1 MFLLSGLRNPVLILM
16 PAALDPHAPTANVP
30 EDMTGRPRRVATGGV
45 SFRKTFAAFKHR
57 NFRLYFSGQLISF
70 TGTWMTTTA
79 QGWLVYQLTGSKAL
93 LGVVAAAASAPM
105 LFFATWGG
113 WVADRYPKRSVVVC
127 TQISSMILSLIM
139 AALVWTKVVQPWH
152 IIVLAVIGGITMAFD
167 MPARQSFVIEMTS
180 RDDLMNAISLNSS
193 AFNCARIIGPSIAGF
208 LMAHVGIALCF
219 LFDGLSFIPVIAGLL
234 LMRLP
239 KKEGRIE
246 SDSGPL
252 GQAFEGF
259 RYVWTHRRILTIL
272 SLFIVVGIFGWSY
285 SVLMP
290 AFAHDVLHLGAN
302 GYGLLMAGSGVG
314 ALAAALTVASAGH
327 MLPTRTMG
335 LGGVWIFSVALV
347 LFAFNKNLYVGVIL
361 LALVGFGVVLYFS
374 TSNTVLQSIVP
385 DEMRGRVMGIWALI
399 FGGMIPLGS
408 LEAGL
413 MADFLGTPAT
423 MAVGAL
429 ICALA
434 ALVTLHVIR
443 KREAQLGKGA
453 LRIGA

>member
-1 MFLLSGLRNPVLILM
+1 MSDLLTSDLSPPASGM
-16 PAALDPHAPTANVP
+16 SSVP
-30 EDMTGRPRRVATGGV
+30 EDMTGRPRRVATGGI
-45 SFRKTFAAFKHR
+45 SWRKTFSAFKHR
-57 NFRLYFSGQLISF
+57 NFRLYFIGQLVSF

-93 LGVVAAAASAPM
+93 LGIVAAAASAPM
-105 LFFATWGG
+105 LLFATFGG
-113 WVADRYPKRSVVVC
+113 WIADRYPKRAVVVC
-127 TQISSMILSLIM
+127 TQISSMLLSLAM

-152 IIVLAVIGGITMAFD
+152 IIALAVLGGITMAFD

-180 RDDLMNAISLNSS
+180 REDLMNAISLNSS
-193 AFNCARIIGPSIAGF
+193 AFNCARIVGPSVAGL
-208 LMAHVGIALCF
+208 LMAHISIAACF
-219 LFDGLSFIPVIAGLL
+219 LCDGLSFLPVIAGLL
-234 LMRLP
+234 MMRLP
-239 KKEGRIE
+239 KQQNRIA
-246 SDSGPL
+246 SSG
-252 GQAFEGF
+252 GAIAQALDGF
-259 RYVWTHRRILTIL
+259 RYVWGHRRVLIIL
-272 SLFIVVGIFGWSY
+272 SLFTVVGIFGWSY

-327 MLPTRTMG
+327 MLPTRTMA
-335 LGGVWIFSVALV
+335 LGGVWIFSSALV
-347 LFAFNKNLYVGVIL
+347 LFAFTRNVYVGVTL
-361 LALVGFGVVLYFS
+361 LALVGFGLVLYFS

-413 MADFLGTPAT
+413 MADAIGTPTT
-423 MAVGAL
+423 MAIGAL

-434 ALVTLHVIR
+434 ALITLNVIR
-443 KREAQLGKGA
+443 RREAQLHVGT
-453 LRIGA
+453 

>member
-1 MFLLSGLRNPVLILM
+1 MSDLLTSDLRS
-16 PAALDPHAPTANVP
+16 PTPGTSNVP
-30 EDMTGRPRRVATGGV
+30 EDMTGRPRRVATGGI
-45 SFRKTFAAFKHR
+45 SFRKTFSAFKHR

-113 WVADRYPKRSVVVC
+113 WVADRYPKRSVIVC
-127 TQISSMILSLIM
+127 TQICSMILSLAM
-139 AALVWTKVVQPWH
+139 AALVWTNVVQPWH
-152 IIVLAVIGGITMAFD
+152 SIVLAVLGGITMAFD

-180 RDDLMNAISLNSS
+180 REDLMNAISLNSS
-193 AFNCARIIGPSIAGF
+193 AFNCARIIGPSIAGL

-219 LFDGLSFIPVIAGLL
+219 LFDGLSFLPVIAGLL

-239 KKEGRIE
+239 KKEGHIV
-246 SDSGPL
+246 SDSGPI
-252 GQAFEGF
+252 GQALEGF
-259 RYVWTHRRILTIL
+259 RYVWAHRRVLTIL
-272 SLFIVVGIFGWSY
+272 SLFTVVGIFGWSY

-327 MLPTRTMG
+327 MLPTRVMA

-347 LFAFNKNLYVGVIL
+347 LFAFNKNLYVGVLL
-361 LALVGFGVVLYFS
+361 LAIVGFGVVLYFS

-413 MADFLGTPAT
+413 MADLLGTPAT
-423 MAVGAL
+423 MAIGAV

-434 ALVTLHVIR
+434 AFVTLQVIR
-443 KREAQLGKGA
+443 KREAQLGTAAPRVGA
-453 LRIGA
+453 

>member
-1 MFLLSGLRNPVLILM
+1 M
-16 PAALDPHAPTANVP
+16 PSPLFRHHPNSTANVP
-30 EDMTGRPRRVATGGV
+30 EDMTGRPRRMPTEGV
-45 SFRKTFAAFKHR
+45 SFRKTFSAFKHR

-113 WVADRYPKRSVVVC
+113 WVADRYEKRSVIVT
-127 TQISSMILSLIM
+127 TQICSMILSLIM
-139 AALVWTKVVQPWH
+139 AALVWTNVVQPWQ
-152 IIVLAVIGGITMAFD
+152 IIVLAVLGGINMAFD

-180 RDDLMNAISLNSS
+180 REDLMNAISLNSS
-193 AFNCARIIGPSIAGF
+193 AFNCARIIGPSIAGL
-208 LMAHVGIALCF
+208 LMAQVGIAMCF
-219 LFDGLSFIPVIAGLL
+219 LIDGISFIPVIAGLL

-239 KKEGRIE
+239 KRETRIE
-246 SDSGPL
+246 SEAGPI
-252 GQAFEGF
+252 GQALEGF
-259 RYVWTHRRILTIL
+259 RYVFQHRRVLTIL
-272 SLFIVVGIFGWSY
+272 SLFTVVGIFGWSY

-290 AFAHDVLHLGAN
+290 AFARDVLHLGAN

-314 ALAAALTVASAGH
+314 ALFGALTVASAGH
-327 MLPTRTMG
+327 LLPTRTMA
-335 LGGVWIFSVALV
+335 LGGVWIFSAALT
-347 LFAFNKNLYVGVIL
+347 LFAFNQNLYVAVLL
-361 LALVGFGVVLYFS
+361 LALVGFGIVLYFS

-413 MADFLGTPAT
+413 LADFIGTPAT
-423 MAVGAL
+423 MAIGAL

-434 ALVTLHVIR
+434 AFVTLHVIR
-443 KREAQLGKGA
+443 RREAQLA
-453 LRIGA
+453 AAASS

>member
-1 MFLLSGLRNPVLILM
+1 
-16 PAALDPHAPTANVP
+16 
-30 EDMTGRPRRVATGGV
+30 
-45 SFRKTFAAFKHR
+45 
-57 NFRLYFSGQLISF
+57 
-70 TGTWMTTTA
+70 
-79 QGWLVYQLTGSKAL
+79 
-93 LGVVAAAASAPM
+93 
-105 LFFATWGG
+105 
-113 WVADRYPKRSVVVC
+113 
-127 TQISSMILSLIM
+127 
-139 AALVWTKVVQPWH
+139 VQPWQ
-152 IIVLAVIGGITMAFD
+152 IIVLAVLGGITMAFD

-180 RDDLMNAISLNSS
+180 REDLMNAISLNSS

-208 LMAHVGIALCF
+208 LMAHLGIALCF
-219 LFDGLSFIPVIAGLL
+219 LCDGLSFIPVIAGLL

-239 KKEGRIE
+239 KKETHFT

-252 GQAFEGF
+252 GQALEGF
-259 RYVWTHRRILTIL
+259 RYVWTHRRVLTIL
-272 SLFIVVGIFGWSY
+272 SLFTVVGIFGWSY

-327 MLPTRTMG
+327 MLPTRAMA
-335 LGGVWIFSVALV
+335 LGGVWIFSVSLV
-347 LFAFNKNLYVGVIL
+347 LFAFNKNLYVGVLL
-361 LALVGFGVVLYFS
+361 LAIVGFGVVLYFS

-413 MADFLGTPAT
+413 MADFFGTPAT
-423 MAVGAL
+423 MAIGAL

-434 ALVTLHVIR
+434 ALVTLNVIR
-443 KREAQLGKGA
+443 RREAQLAANG
-453 LRIGA
+453 

>member
-1 MFLLSGLRNPVLILM
+1 MSDLLTSDLRSPASGRSS
-16 PAALDPHAPTANVP
+16 VP
-30 EDMTGRPRRVATGGV
+30 EDMTGRPRRVATGGI
-45 SFRKTFAAFKHR
+45 SWRKTFSAFQHR
-57 NFRLYFSGQLISF
+57 NFRLYFIGQLISF

-93 LGVVAAAASAPM
+93 LGIVAAAASAPM
-105 LFFATWGG
+105 LLFATYGG
-113 WVADRYPKRSVVVC
+113 WIADRYPKRAVVVC
-127 TQISSMILSLIM
+127 TQISSMLLSLAM

-152 IIVLAVIGGITMAFD
+152 IIALAVLGGITMAFD

-180 RDDLMNAISLNSS
+180 REDLMNAISLNSS
-193 AFNCARIIGPSIAGF
+193 AFNCARIVGPSIAGL
-208 LMAHVGIALCF
+208 LMAHISIAACF
-219 LFDGLSFIPVIAGLL
+219 LCDGLSFLPVIAGLL
-234 LMRLP
+234 MMRLP
-239 KKEGRIE
+239 KKPKQIA
-246 SDSGPL
+246 SSGGAL
-252 GQAFEGF
+252 AQALEGF
-259 RYVWTHRRILTIL
+259 RYVWGHRRVLTIL
-272 SLFIVVGIFGWSY
+272 SLFTVVGIFGWSY

-327 MLPTRTMG
+327 MLPTRTMA
-335 LGGVWIFSVALV
+335 LGGVWIFSSALV
-347 LFAFNKNLYVGVIL
+347 LFAFTRNLYFGVIL
-361 LALVGFGVVLYFS
+361 LALVGFGLVLYFS

-413 MADFLGTPAT
+413 LADAIGTSAT
-423 MAVGAL
+423 MAIGAL

-443 KREAQLGKGA
+443 KREAQLA
-453 LRIGA
+453 AAH

>member
-1 MFLLSGLRNPVLILM
+1 MPDLLTTDLRL
-16 PAALDPHAPTANVP
+16 PASATSNVP
-30 EDMTGRPRRVATGGV
+30 EDMTGRPRRVATGGI
-45 SFRKTFAAFKHR
+45 SFRKTFSAFRHR

-93 LGVVAAAASAPM
+93 LGIVAAAASAPM

-113 WVADRYPKRSVVVC
+113 WMADRYSKRSVIVV
-127 TQISSMILSLIM
+127 TQICSMILSLAL
-139 AALVWTKVVQPWH
+139 AALVWTEVVQPWH
-152 IIVLAVIGGITMAFD
+152 IIVLAVLGGITMAFD

-180 RDDLMNAISLNSS
+180 REDLMNAISLNSS
-193 AFNCARIIGPSIAGF
+193 AFNCARIIGPSIAGL
-208 LMAHVGIALCF
+208 LMAHLGIALCF
-219 LFDGLSFIPVIAGLL
+219 LFDGISFIPVIAGLL

-239 KKEGRIE
+239 KKVVH
-246 SDSGPL
+246 DSNTGPI
-252 GQAFEGF
+252 GQALEGF
-259 RYVWTHRRILTIL
+259 RYVWTHPRVLTIL
-272 SLFIVVGIFGWSY
+272 SLFTVVGIFGWSY

-290 AFAHDVLHLGAN
+290 AFARDILHLGAN

-314 ALAAALTVASAGH
+314 ALVAALTVASAGH
-327 MLPTRTMG
+327 MLPTRTMA
-335 LGGVWIFSVALV
+335 LGGVWIFSTTLV
-347 LFAFNKNLYVGVIL
+347 LFAFNKNLYLGVLL
-361 LALVGFGVVLYFS
+361 LAIVGFGVVLYFS

-423 MAVGAL
+423 MAIGAL

-434 ALVTLHVIR
+434 AFVTLHVIR
-443 KREAQLGKGA
+443 KREAQLA
-453 LRIGA
+453 AAPV

>member
-1 MFLLSGLRNPVLILM
+1 MSDLLTSDLRP
-16 PAALDPHAPTANVP
+16 PASATSNVP
-30 EDMTGRPRRVATGGV
+30 EDMTGRPRRVATGGI
-45 SFRKTFAAFKHR
+45 SFRKTFSAFKHR

-113 WVADRYPKRSVVVC
+113 WVADRYPKRSVIVC
-127 TQISSMILSLIM
+127 TQISSMILSLVL
-139 AALVWTKVVQPWH
+139 AALVWTKVVQPWQ
-152 IIVLAVIGGITMAFD
+152 IILLAVLGGITMAFD

-180 RDDLMNAISLNSS
+180 REDLMNAISLNSS
-193 AFNCARIIGPSIAGF
+193 AFNCARIIGPSIAGL

-239 KKEGRIE
+239 KKAVRI
-246 SDSGPL
+246 DSTAGPI
-252 GQAFEGF
+252 GQALEGF
-259 RYVWTHRRILTIL
+259 RYVWTHRRVLTIL
-272 SLFIVVGIFGWSY
+272 SLFTVVGIFGWSY

-327 MLPTRTMG
+327 MLPTRVMA

-347 LFAFNKNLYVGVIL
+347 LFAFNKNLYVGVLL
-361 LALVGFGVVLYFS
+361 LAIVGFGVVLYFS

-423 MAVGAL
+423 MALGAV

-434 ALVTLHVIR
+434 AFITLQVIR
-443 KREAQLGKGA
+443 KREAQLA
-453 LRIGA
+453 AQLR

>member
-1 MFLLSGLRNPVLILM
+1 M
-16 PAALDPHAPTANVP
+16 PTIFGSHHSTTSDVP
-30 EDMTGRPRRVATGGV
+30 EDMTGRPHRVAADRV
-45 SFRKTFAAFKHR
+45 SFRKTFSAFKHR
-57 NFRLYFSGQLISF
+57 NFRLYFFGQLISF
-70 TGTWMTTTA
+70 TGSWMTTTA

-105 LFFATWGG
+105 LVFATWGG
-113 WVADRYPKRSVVVC
+113 WMADRYPKRSVIVC
-127 TQISSMILSLIM
+127 TQISSMILSLAM

-152 IIVLAVIGGITMAFD
+152 IIVLAVLGGITMAFD

-180 RDDLMNAISLNSS
+180 REDLMNAISLNSS
-193 AFNCARIIGPSIAGF
+193 AFNCARIVGPSIAGF
-208 LMAHVGIALCF
+208 LMAHIGIALCF

-239 KKEGRIE
+239 KKDTAMA
-246 SDSGPL
+246 SSSGPL
-252 GQAFEGF
+252 GQALEGF
-259 RYVWTHRRILTIL
+259 RYVFAHRRVLTIL
-272 SLFIVVGIFGWSY
+272 SLFTVVGIFGWSY

-290 AFAHDVLHLGAN
+290 AFARDVLHLDAR
-302 GYGLLMAGSGVG
+302 GYGILMAGSGVG

-327 MLPTRTMG
+327 ILPTRTMA
-335 LGGVWIFSVALV
+335 LGGVWIFSAALV
-347 LFAFNKNLYVGVIL
+347 LFAFSHSLYVGVIL
-361 LALVGFGVVLYFS
+361 LALVGFGLVLYFS

-413 MADFLGTPAT
+413 LADFVGTPAT
-423 MAVGAL
+423 MAIGAL

-434 ALVTLHVIR
+434 AFVTLHVIR
-443 KREAQLGKGA
+443 NREAQLA
-453 LRIGA
+453 AAATP

>member
-1 MFLLSGLRNPVLILM
+1 M
-16 PAALDPHAPTANVP
+16 PSALDPHHSATTRVP
-30 EDMTGRPRRVATGGV
+30 EEMTGRPRQVPTGGI
-45 SFRKTFAAFKHR
+45 SFRKTFSAFKHR

-113 WVADRYPKRSVVVC
+113 WVADRYPKRSVIVV
-127 TQISSMILSLIM
+127 TQISSMLLSLAM
-139 AALVWTKVVQPWH
+139 AALVWTKAVQPWQ
-152 IIVLAVIGGITMAFD
+152 IITLAVLGGVTMAFD
-167 MPARQSFVIEMTS
+167 MPARQSFVIEMTN
-180 RDDLMNAISLNSS
+180 REDLMNAISLNSS
-193 AFNCARIIGPSIAGF
+193 AFNCARIVGPSIAGL
-208 LMAHVGIALCF
+208 LMAHVGIAMCF
-219 LFDGLSFIPVIAGLL
+219 FIDGLSFIPVIAGLL

-239 KKEGRIE
+239 NRIAQL
-246 SDSGPL
+246 DTDAGPL
-252 GQAFEGF
+252 GQALEGF
-259 RYVWTHRRILTIL
+259 RYVWTHRRVLTIL
-272 SLFIVVGIFGWSY
+272 SLFAVVGIFGWSY
-285 SVLMP
+285 SVLLP
-290 AFAHDVLHLGAN
+290 AFAHDILHLGAN

-314 ALAAALTVASAGH
+314 ALAGALTVASAGH
-327 MLPTRTMG
+327 ILPTRTMA
-335 LGGVWIFSVALV
+335 LGGVWIFSVTLI
-347 LFAFNKNLYVGVIL
+347 LFAFNKNLYLGVVL
-361 LALVGFGVVLYFS
+361 LAVVAFGIVLYFS

-413 MADFLGTPAT
+413 MADFIGTPAT
-423 MAVGAL
+423 MAIGAL

-443 KREAQLGKGA
+443 KREAQLA
-453 LRIGA
+453 SATAS